1 MKIICVDNF
10 NRENMADELVCEN
23 VNEYYREHIVDF
35 LNKKFGGDDSFN
47 YYRLV
52 EDDYKLWRGM
62 EELV

>member
-10 NRENMADELVCEN
+10 GREHVADRLVAES
-23 VNEYYREHIVDF
+23 VNEYYGTPLVDF
-35 LNKKFGGDDSFN
+35 LNNRYSGEESSC

-52 EDDYKLWRGM
+52 NDDHKLWRGM